1 MTIDGL
7 ESGFHLIVFFLLL
20 KHCLWPNEICEQP
33 SRKLFCEELSEGIF
47 KDYER
52 KRGFY

>member
-33 SRKLFCEELSEGIF
+33 SRKLLELSKGIF
-47 KDYER
+47 KDYGR